1 MKKMK
6 ILSILLTGTL
16 LAAMLG
22 ACAGKGEEKET
33 EKKEAKGSYVEE
45 DMDIPWDTDSEYY
58 LGSFLNND
66 NQMEIYTMTDA
77 EGAPPQIFSYTNTGG
92 EQWDRQEETWAEEAL
107 GTDSSCRHLIRGQD
121 KNLYMLTDEDQTEE
135 YQKALEA
142 LEEDPEALPPL
153 TTMHLYRYSPEEGI
167 SEVPIES
174 LTIEGQQKEGD
185 FFFTYYLGVLEN
197 GDVALTAGLDDSVR
211 IYDGQTGKQKY
222 SLAAH
227 DIVTSQEDGM
237 SLADGNNLLTL
248 GEDGKQLLLYDG
260 TSGEQT
266 GTIELSE
273 QDASV
278 MGRLS
283 GTGDGTYYLVNG
295 QGITVYRENG
305 SIGEQIFDGSRGRMA
320 DMDTK
325 VLLQNFLVGAEED
338 FYGIYWDYNANKTYL
353 CHYYYNGAVST
364 QTEEEL
370 TVYGLYQSSTIE
382 DAVRAFEK
390 ARPEISVDY
399 QYAMKEGEEGNP
411 EDYMDA
417 LNPQLLN
424 KEGADVLIL
433 DDLPVDSYI
442 EKGVLED
449 LTEYG
454 EELVKDGSIL
464 ENLAQAMKKD
474 GKTYEIPANVSLPVF
489 YGTQE
494 AMDRLE
500 SLESAESYLQEQPDG
515 KLVGAAAKEQ
525 LAYLL
530 FAVNYAQMW
539 QEDGSL
545 SQENVAKVLEL
556 AEKFYENN
564 PSEELEEAW
573 KDYYKVLC
581 TSGNK
586 FSPFNG
592 VGMDELYT
600 QTDLAGVNDVTG
612 ISSLGMMCDILKQQE
627 GMTVQDVHGSFLPRN
642 LLGINAS
649 SQKKELAKEFISTVL
664 SSEVQETDYQEGMPV
679 RAESLER
686 QGERSEQA
694 EGITQSVSYAG
705 GAVHS
710 FGNPSAQEVDQIV
723 DLIKKADTPLIL
735 EHHVR
740 TAFLDCIEQ
749 YFGGDVS
756 AEEAA
761 KSMGEKMDLY
771 LSE

>member
-1 MKKMK
+1 M
-6 ILSILLTGTL
+6 
-16 LAAMLG
+16 
-22 ACAGKGEEKET
+22 
-33 EKKEAKGSYVEE
+33 
-45 DMDIPWDTDSEYY
+45 
-58 LGSFLNND
+58 
-66 NQMEIYTMTDA
+66 
-77 EGAPPQIFSYTNTGG
+77 
-92 EQWDRQEETWAEEAL
+92 
-107 GTDSSCRHLIRGQD
+107 
-121 KNLYMLTDEDQTEE
+121 
-135 YQKALEA
+135 
-142 LEEDPEALPPL
+142 
-153 TTMHLYRYSPEEGI
+153 
-167 SEVPIES
+167 
-174 LTIEGQQKEGD
+174 
-185 FFFTYYLGVLEN
+185 
-197 GDVALTAGLDDSVR
+197 
-211 IYDGQTGKQKY
+211 
-222 SLAAH
+222 
-227 DIVTSQEDGM
+227 
-237 SLADGNNLLTL
+237 
-248 GEDGKQLLLYDG
+248 
-260 TSGEQT
+260 
-266 GTIELSE
+266 
-273 QDASV
+273 
-278 MGRLS
+278 
-283 GTGDGTYYLVNG
+283 
-295 QGITVYRENG
+295 
-305 SIGEQIFDGSRGRMA
+305 
-320 DMDTK
+320 
-325 VLLQNFLVGAEED
+325 
-338 FYGIYWDYNANKTYL
+338 
-353 CHYYYNGAVST
+353 
-364 QTEEEL
+364 
-370 TVYGLYQSSTIE
+370 
-382 DAVRAFEK
+382 
-390 ARPEISVDY
+390 DY

-723 DLIKKADTPLIL
+723 DLIKEADTPLIL